1 MPRSIARRCEGVY
14 SSSGVRSFGTIV
26 ITPPADFTSSSCPLL
41 KPARRKAAGGTTTG
55 DLFLRATVMKVIP
68 LGGLFA
74 FSVRGHGRAVKHQFT
89 GGKRE
94 HRERLGDRGATGEGH
109 KFLSPASG
117 SPTSNS

>member
-55 DLFLRATVMKVIP
+55 DLFLRATVMIVIP

-74 FSVRGHGRAVKHQFT
+74 FSVRGDGLAVKRRRRSRRTNRRGQQSFT
-89 GGKRE
+89 IGRVMTSRSTKGGLRVE
-94 HRERLGDRGATGEGH
+94 MQA
-109 KFLSPASG
+109 
-117 SPTSNS
+117 

>member
-74 FSVRGHGRAVKHQFT
+74 FSVRAHGRAVKHQFT
-89 GGKRE
+89 GGKTE
-94 HRERLGDRGATGEGH
+94 QLKTLAHPSTTAVCPN
-109 KFLSPASG
+109 FSSPA
-117 SPTSNS
+117 